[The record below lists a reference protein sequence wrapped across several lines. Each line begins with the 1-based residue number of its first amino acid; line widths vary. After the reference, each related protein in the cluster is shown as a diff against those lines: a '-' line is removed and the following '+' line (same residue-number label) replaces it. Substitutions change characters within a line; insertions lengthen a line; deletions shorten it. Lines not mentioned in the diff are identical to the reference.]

1 MPWPRRAA
9 KAARYRELAAD
20 YRVRWGLQA
29 ASLTG
34 HIERKTTFLLYGE
47 SGLGEKPAA
56 MLVETGILI
65 VDAKKLVG
73 YEMPSRL

>member
-1 MPWPRRAA
+1 MPWPRRPV
-9 KAARYRELAAD
+9 KAARYRELVAD
-20 YRVRWGLQA
+20 SGVRCSLQA
-29 ASLTG
+29 ASLAG